1 MNWCAIVT
9 GTFATIGVAVILYF
23 TFTDYDFHRIS
34 MEAFIIIGAI
44 TALCGL
50 SCGAS
55 LMGGGSSS
63 TRTII
68 VTESVELRTV

>member
-1 MNWCAIVT
+1 
-9 GTFATIGVAVILYF
+9 
-23 TFTDYDFHRIS
+23 